1 MKYKILLAGKNQ
13 TTIDDFFYVMND
25 TFDCLTT
32 SMRNEDI
39 EAHLTYFNPDAFVYC
54 IVEETRE
61 NILKIM
67 NALDVLRRKK
77 VKLILIG
84 ETEPIQEFLRLK
96 PELVSKWLYKP
107 IAAATITKEIVKM
120 FEEEREIEEQKRL
133 EEELERKLK
142 EERERANRTKNILI
156 IDDDPMMLRTIKN
169 GLKDK
174 YNVATAVSGKIALT
188 YLEKKTDIDLILLD
202 YEMPVENG
210 PEVFEKIRKMETMQN
225 VPIVFLTGMNETE
238 KIRQVLALKPQGYL
252 LKPIEFDK
260 LTDTIEA
267 VTK

>member
-25 TFDCLTT
+25 NFDCLTT

-39 EAHLTYFNPDAFVYC
+39 DAHLTYFKPHAFVYC

-67 NALDVLRRKK
+67 NALDVLKRRH

-84 ETEPIQEFLRLK
+84 DMEPIQEFLRLK
-96 PELVSKWLYKP
+96 PDLVTMSLYKP
-107 IAAATITKEIVKM
+107 IAAATISKELLKL
-120 FEEEREIEEQKRL
+120 FEEERALEEQKRM
-133 EEELERKLK
+133 EEELERAKLEAELK
-142 EERERANRTKNILI
+142 ANRTKNILI
-156 IDDDPMMLRTIKN
+156 IDDDPMMLRTVKN

-188 YLEKKTDIDLILLD
+188 YLEKKTDIDVILLD

-210 PEVFEKIRKMETMQN
+210 PKVFAKIRAMETMQD

-238 KIRQVLALKPQGYL
+238 KIKQVLSLKPQGYL

-260 LTDTIEA
+260 LMYTIEK
-267 VTK
+267 VTD